1 MKSLVISVLCGIA
14 PSSTPGFQTADIGD
28 KELRYKCE
36 GQGTPAVI
44 VEQGGG
50 ISLETVFSWKSP
62 VGWAVIVPKL
72 AKETTV
78 CVYDRA
84 GLGRSSKVTS
94 PRTSFDTAA
103 DLQRLLTKIGIAPP
117 YVIAGQSLGGMNAR
131 AFASTHP
138 HAVAGLV
145 LIDSSHPDQL
155 ERIARVLPPRTADE
169 SPFLAGFRDG
179 PDQKALGGEWYDFKA
194 NSDLFR
200 KAGALGDTPMIVLT
214 RSAHAKQEGPVPE
227 EWNDAIRPV
236 WGELQQEL
244 AGLST
249 NSKHIVASKAGH
261 NIQLDEPDLVLDAI
275 LDIVSQVR
283 EPKP

>member
-1 MKSLVISVLCGIA
+1 MKSVVISVLCGIA
-14 PSSTPGFQTADIGD
+14 SSSTPGFQTADIGD
-28 KELRYKCE
+28 KELRYRCE

-94 PRTSFDTAA
+94 PRTSFDAAA

-131 AFASTHP
+131 AFASTYP
-138 HAVAGLV
+138 DAVAGLV

-155 ERIARVLPPRTADE
+155 ERIARVLPPRSADE
-169 SPFLAGFRDG
+169 SPFFAGFRDG

-194 NSDLFR
+194 NSERLR
-200 KAGALGDTPMIVLT
+200 KAGALGDKPLIVLT
-214 RSAHAKQEGPVPE
+214 RSPHAKQQGPLPK
-227 EWNDAIRPV
+227 EWTDAIEPV
-236 WGELQQEL
+236 WSELQKEL
-244 AGLST
+244 ASLST
-249 NSKHIVASKAGH
+249 NSKHIIASKAGH

-275 LDIVSQVR
+275 LDVVSQVR
-283 EPKP
+283 KP